1 MFRFF
6 SNNWDEEAGT
16 VTLSAEDS
24 YHMMYSLRVKKGEC
38 VEVVCDLRTFVS
50 EYYAWDEKNKTAILK
65 ILSEATES
73 HEPKCFLRLF
83 QGLTK
88 GQKLDTVIQKSTEIG
103 VSEIIPL
110 EMKRSISKIKNEKME
125 DKLSRWNKIAYEAAK
140 QSKREV
146 IPRVLQPMSFSEL
159 MKSSYMDDFTLV
171 PYECENEN
179 GIQTLLRSRPLVPAI
194 NILIG
199 PEGGIDPSEV
209 EMLRNQGAK
218 TVSLG
223 KRILRT
229 ETAGIITAAIVLYE
243 YGEME

>member
-6 SNNWDEEAGT
+6 SNVRNEEAGT
-16 VTLSAEDS
+16 VTLSVEDS
-24 YHMMYSLRVKKGEC
+24 NHIIHSLRMKKGEC
-38 VEVVCDLRTFVS
+38 VEVVCDSRSFVS
-50 EYYAWDEKNKTAILK
+50 EIDSLEGENKTVILK
-65 ILSEATES
+65 ILSEVSES
-73 HEPKCFLRLF
+73 HEPKCFIRLF

-88 GQKLDTVIQKSTEIG
+88 GQKLDTVIQKATEIG

-110 EMKRSISKIKNEKME
+110 EMKRSVSKIKDEKLE

-140 QSKREV
+140 QSKRDIV
-146 IPRVLQPMSFSEL
+146 PRVLRPMSFSEFV
-159 MKSSYMDDFTLV
+159 KSPYMDDFTLV
-171 PYECENEN
+171 PYEGESLK
-179 GIQTLLRSRPLVPAI
+179 GAKTLLHGRPRDSVI

-199 PEGGIDPSEV
+199 PEGGIDPFEV
-209 EMLRNQGAK
+209 ETLQKKNAV

-243 YGEME
+243 FGEME